1 MPRVPNRRI
10 CPITLDGAPLRA
22 PSLNPFVPLPPQCL
36 TLAAS
41 TPGSVLLQTS
51 RMDAE
56 NYRSYLFTRPRQI
69 LGAADSYAH
78 KSLFVAIE
86 RALADGDWVAGFFSY
101 EYSAQMQSRGHGD
114 AKNSPTPLAW
124 LGVFAKPFVFNH
136 RSGQFEGDAP
146 TDFASDEGSPPE
158 ANYEISDLRWS
169 LSSEDY
175 AWEIAAIHEY
185 IRAGDTYQVNFT
197 HKLHFDFSG
206 SAAALFRAVTACQP
220 VPYSAFLHAEDW
232 KILSFSPELFFR
244 RKGSQILTRPMKGT
258 APRGAD
264 CAEDEAMAAWLQNNG
279 KNRSENVMIV
289 DLLRNDL
296 GRICEFGSVD
306 ARRLFSIEK
315 YETLFQ
321 MTSEISGTLR
331 ADVSNDEIFR
341 SLFPCGSITGAPKLR
356 TMEIIRELEVE
367 PRGVYTGAIGFFSPH
382 SEAVFS
388 VPIRTVLL
396 TGSRGEMGVGSG
408 IVIDSQ
414 ANEEYR
420 ECRLKSRFLTG
431 SVKREA
437 ENEPFQLI
445 ESILWQDGYCRL
457 SMHIERLELSA
468 RYFGFRFDQTAIL
481 ASLEAVECDLTPG
494 QRTKVRLTLDR
505 DGAMQITHAAAAEN
519 MPGKVVVSAHRVR
532 SSDRLL
538 RHKTTRRRLFDEQYQ
553 WAAALGFVDV
563 LFLNER
569 DEVTQGAISNLFV
582 VKNGQWFTPPVS
594 CGVLPGVYRRH
605 LLEARPDATEKVLHL
620 ADLAS
625 ADAVYLCNAIRGCTE
640 VTAIEGIRSETQ
652 AV

>member
-1 MPRVPNRRI
+1 MSGLARS
-10 CPITLDGAPLRA
+10 

-36 TLAAS
+36 ALAAS

-69 LGAADSYAH
+69 LTATDSYTH
-78 KSLFVAIE
+78 ESLFAEIE
-86 RALADGDWVAGFFSY
+86 QALANGNWVAGFFAY
-101 EYSAQMQSRGHGD
+101 EYGARMQLKGHGD
-114 AKNSPTPLAW
+114 AQNSPAPLAW
-124 LGVFAKPFVFNH
+124 LGVYARPFIFNH

-146 TDFASDEGSPPE
+146 MGFAAEEGLPE
-158 ANYEISDLRWS
+158 LNYEISDLRWS

-175 AWEIAAIHEY
+175 ARKIAAIHEY

-197 HKLHFDFSG
+197 QKLAFDFSG
-206 SAAALFRAVTACQP
+206 SAAALFRAVTARQP
-220 VPYSAFLHAEDW
+220 VSYSAFLHAEDW

-244 RKGSQILTRPMKGT
+244 RRDRQVLTRPMKGT

-264 CAEDEAMAAWLQNNG
+264 CAEDEAMAAWLQNDA

-296 GRICEFGSVD
+296 GRICEFGSVE

-321 MTSEISGTLR
+321 MTSEVSGTLR
-331 ADVSNDEIFR
+331 ADVRNAEIFR

-356 TMEIIRELEVE
+356 TMEIIRELEAQ

-388 VPIRTVLL
+388 VPIRTVVL
-396 TGSRGEMGVGSG
+396 TGNRGEMGVGSG
-408 IVIDSQ
+408 IVIDSR
-414 ANEEYR
+414 ADEEYR
-420 ECRLKSRFLTG
+420 ECQLKSRFLTE
-431 SVKREA
+431 SLEREA

-468 RYFGFRFDQTAIL
+468 RYFDFRFDRAGIL
-481 ASLEAVECDLTPG
+481 AALESVEYDLTPG

-505 DGAMQITHAAAAEN
+505 DGAARITQAAAAEN
-519 MPGKVVVSAHRVR
+519 MPGKIIVSAHRVR

-538 RHKTTRRRLFDEQYQ
+538 RHKTTQRRLYDEEYK
-553 WAAALGFVDV
+553 AADELGFVDV

-569 DEVTQGAISNLFV
+569 DEVAEGAISNLFIL
-582 VKNGQWFTPPVS
+582 KNGQWFTPPVT
-594 CGVLPGVYRRH
+594 CGLLPGVYRRH
-605 LLEARPDATEKVLHL
+605 LLETKPDAAEMVLRL

-625 ADAVYLCNAIRGCTE
+625 ADAVYLCNAIRGCTR
-640 VTAIEGIRSETQ
+640 VTAIEGVNPEI
-652 AV
+652 